1 MQYSSAGWT
10 LLKSRII
17 ATTHL
22 RIFVAL
28 GLQIFCGLPQHRI
41 FASSQLRLSR
51 FSETLSAASHLCIF
65 ATSAIQIFSNPLR
78 SFASSHLRGIGSG
91 DMAWASS
98 VPHLRNFSYPDFLK
112 PSPQLR
118 IFASSRYWVC
128 SYCGGFHSFT
138 SSHLHIS
145 TSSHLRNF
153 DHPDFLK
160 PSPQLRIFASSRHW
174 GCRYCVGFS
183 SNASLHLR
191 IFTTSQLRLSRFSEI
206 LSTASHLRTFTILKK
221 EKK

>member
-1 MQYSSAGWT
+1 MDITQVSHHRNITSP
-10 LLKSRII
+10 
-17 ATTHL
+17 HL
-22 RIFVAL
+22 RGIGSADIVWASAASHS
-28 GLQIFCGLPQHRI
+28 LQLQ
-41 FASSQLRLSR
+41 LSR
-51 FSETLSAASHLCIF
+51 FSETFSAASH
-65 ATSAIQIFSNPLR
+65 
-78 SFASSHLRGIGSG
+78 
-91 DMAWASS
+91 
-98 VPHLRNFSYPDFLK
+98 
-112 PSPQLR
+112 LR

-174 GCRYCVGFS
+174 VCRYCVGFS

-206 LSTASHLRTFTILKK
+206 LSTASHLRGIGSGDMVWASAVSHLHDFGYPDFLKPSPQLRVFASLWYWVCRY
-221 EKK
+221 